1 MMNVNIMY
9 ILFAF
14 LGFGFLVLI
23 HELGHYWVARRQG
36 IDVEVFSIGF
46 GKPLHSWNYNGVKWQ
61 ICLIPLGGYVLFKGG
76 DEKTGK
82 SMYDIQG
89 GFFSKTP
96 WARIKVL
103 LAGPLVNIAF
113 AFIAFSIVWS
123 MGGRLKPFEQYTKII
138 GSVDQQ
144 SELAQLGVKSGDT
157 IEKYNGEQFGGFQD
171 LIYHGILKNQ
181 MLQISGEKINY
192 YTGLETPYDYH
203 LAPYHRK
210 YDMKDLKTVGVTSPA
225 SVLFFKGFDPT
236 LGRYSPMYD
245 SGIEEGDRIVWANG
259 EIVFSTEQLRQ
270 IINQHSVILTVRQDD
285 ELKVMRVP
293 RVPIADLELSK
304 NEIGEFYDWR
314 HAIGE
319 REEVTELGFIPYQV
333 DQYGFVKKEFSFI
346 DDDLIKEGQKCLGI
360 SEDCSPLYEGDQ
372 ILAVGD
378 VPVDSGLGVFK
389 ALAKRDVYLI
399 VKKHAS
405 KEKTAMTWE
414 DQDQQFRESVN
425 WQEVQKL
432 ASQIGTHEM
441 VNKMGNYQ
449 LIGPI
454 VPVTFNT
461 FYRNAAVPEPQTTQE
476 VRERLDLDHSE
487 FIFLGSYLNSQMV
500 TYNPNPLILLKES
513 AMGTW
518 RTLSSLATGALSPK
532 WLSGPVGIFK
542 VMHDGWSLGI
552 KEVIFWMGLISF
564 NLGVFNL
571 LPIPILD
578 GGRICLTFWE
588 WTTKRRI
595 SEKTLE
601 LILLP
606 FFVMLVAI
614 FLYTTY
620 HDITRLFGG

>member
-1 MMNVNIMY
+1 MSVNVIY
-9 ILFAF
+9 IFLAL

-23 HELGHYWVARRQG
+23 HELGHFWVARRQG

-46 GKPLHSWNYNGVKWQ
+46 GKPLYFWQYRGVKWQ

-76 DEKTGK
+76 DEKSGK
-82 SMYDIQG
+82 SMYDVQG

-113 AFIAFSIVWS
+113 AFIAFTMVWS

-138 GSVDQQ
+138 GSVDPQ
-144 SELAQLGVKSGDT
+144 SELCQLGVKSGDT
-157 IEKYNGEQFGGFQD
+157 IEKYNGHPFHGFQD
-171 LIYHGILKNQ
+171 LIYHGIVKNQ
-181 MLQISGEKINY
+181 MIQISGEKINY
-192 YTGLETPYDYH
+192 YTGDETPYDYH
-203 LAPYHRK
+203 LAPYHRQH
-210 YDMKDLKTVGVTSPA
+210 DMKDLKTIGVTSPA
-225 SVLFFKGFDPT
+225 SILYFKGFDPT
-236 LGRYSPMYD
+236 LGHSSPMFD

-270 IINQHSVILTVRQDD
+270 IINQRSVILTVRQDD

-304 NEIGEFYDWR
+304 NEMGEFTDWR

-319 REEVTELGFIPYQV
+319 REEVNELGFIPYQV

-346 DDDLIKEGQKCLGI
+346 DDDLIKAGQKLLGI
-360 SEDCSPLYEGDQ
+360 SEEYSPLYEGDQ

-378 VPVDSGLGVFK
+378 MPVDSGLEIFK

-399 VKKHAS
+399 VKKRTLQDES
-405 KEKTAMTWE
+405 EMTWN
-414 DQDQQFRESVN
+414 DQDQRFRESVQ

-432 ASQIGTHEM
+432 ASQIGTREM
-441 VNKMGNYQ
+441 VRKMGDYE

-454 VPVTFNT
+454 MPVTFST
-461 FYRNAAVPEPQTTQE
+461 FYRNAGVPEPQTTKE

-487 FIFLGSYLNSQMV
+487 FIFLGSYLSSQMV
-500 TYNPNPLILLKES
+500 VYNPNPWIMLEES
-513 AMGTW
+513 AAGTW

-552 KEVIFWMGLISF
+552 KEVLFWMGLISL
-564 NLGVFNL
+564 NLGIFNL
-571 LPIPILD
+571 LPIPVLD
-578 GGRICLTFWE
+578 GGRICLTLWE
-588 WTTKRRI
+588 WATRRRI

-606 FFVMLVAI
+606 FFVMLVAV